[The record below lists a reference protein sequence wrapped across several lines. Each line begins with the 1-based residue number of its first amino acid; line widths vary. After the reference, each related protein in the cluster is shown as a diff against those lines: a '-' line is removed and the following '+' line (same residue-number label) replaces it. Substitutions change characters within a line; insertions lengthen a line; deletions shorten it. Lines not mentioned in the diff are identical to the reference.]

1 MRTRCLVLALMSLPS
16 LAWTGSASA
25 GPREGAPRQAEPMA
39 ANGPV
44 LPAKPG
50 ARGAPP
56 RRIVFDAQMLSLG
69 AGGRAIDT
77 SRFERGNVIEPGRY
91 RLDLLVNNQWRGVED
106 VELRREPGQDSAV
119 LCYDRRLL
127 ERAGID
133 LARSARGQDGVSGG
147 VPLPEGPACEPLAR
161 HVPGAT
167 TRLDIAEQAIYLSVP
182 EFYLSLASSKTYV
195 DPSSWDNGISAALL
209 NYNASLYNTDTRGR
223 SDTSGYAGL
232 NAGLNL
238 GRLRL
243 RHNGTATWSRRNG
256 SHYQRSATYGQ
267 TDLPAWRSQLLVGE
281 SSTSSEFFDPVSFRG
296 ARLSS
301 DDRMLPDSLRYYAPV
316 VRGTANTNARVSVY
330 QRGYLIY
337 ETTVAPGAFALDEL
351 QAASFGGDLEVR
363 VAEASGEVR
372 TFIVPFA
379 TTVQLLRPGT
389 TRYSLTAGQVNDPS
403 LERRPNLVQGIYQRG
418 LGNDLTAY
426 GGGAFTGSYM
436 SALLGL
442 ALNTPIGGFAG
453 DVTLARTDVPGGGG
467 QLNGSSYRLSYSKNL
482 PNTGTN
488 FSLLAYRYST
498 SGYLGLRDAVFM
510 QDRVDRGEP
519 LESFSRLRNRVDA
532 NISQQLGAGGGHLY
546 LNGSAQRYWSHGGR
560 AVNFSVGYSN
570 QWRDV
575 SYTLSAQ
582 RLRSQYE
589 GFSDRERGGASS
601 TLFSLSVSIP
611 LGGPGRGS
619 PTLSSYLTHDSA
631 SGTQLTS
638 GVSGLLGRRDEL
650 SYALSASHDRE
661 RGETSK
667 NASLDYRLPQV
678 ELGSSLSQGPGYRQV
693 SLKASGGLVA
703 HAGGLTATQMLGET
717 IALVHAADA
726 LGARAGYAG
735 NRVDRSGYA
744 VVPNLIPY
752 QSNSIDLDP
761 LGMPEAVEL
770 KASSRNVAPTA
781 GAVVRLEYPTRI
793 ARPLLVDSRMP
804 SGEPLPFAAE
814 VVDAQ
819 SGENVGAVGQGSR
832 LVLRVERERGTLRVR
847 WGDAPDQQC
856 LLDYAL
862 PARAQ
867 TSTALK
873 LACRPVAGGL
883 RS

>member
-1 MRTRCLVLALMSLPS
+1 MAKQGRFSRRSLSLACLLALF
-16 LAWTGSASA
+16 SAQSWSD
-25 GPREGAPRQAEPMA
+25 A
-39 ANGPV
+39 AIALGEE
-44 LPAKPG
+44 
-50 ARGAPP
+50 ARKEAVSVRSKGTAP

-69 AGGRAIDT
+69 AGGSIDT
-77 SRFERGNVIEPGRY
+77 SRFERGNIVEPGRY
-91 RLDLLVNNQWRGVED
+91 RLDLQVNRQWRGVED
-106 VELRREPGQDSAV
+106 VELRRQPGQDSAV
-119 LCYDRRLL
+119 FCYDRRLL

-133 LARSARGQDGVSGG
+133 LARSVRGQDGVSGG
-147 VPLPEGPACEPLAR
+147 APLPEGRVCDPLER
-161 HVPGAT
+161 YVPGAGV
-167 TRLDIAEQAIYLSVP
+167 RLDIAEQSVYLSVP
-182 EFYLSLASSKTYV
+182 DYYLSLSSSKTYV

-209 NYNASLYNTDTRGR
+209 NYNANLYDSEVRGR
-223 SDTSGYAGL
+223 SNTSGYAGL
-232 NAGLNL
+232 NAGFNL
-238 GRLRL
+238 WRLRL

-256 SHYQRSATYGQ
+256 SHYQRSATYAQ

-351 QAASFGGDLEVR
+351 QAASYGGDLEVR

-389 TRYSLTAGQVNDPS
+389 TRYSLTAGEINDPG

-426 GGGAFTGSYM
+426 GGGAFTGSYL
-436 SALLGL
+436 STLLGL
-442 ALNTPIGGFAG
+442 ALNTPVGGFAG
-453 DVTLARTDVPGGGG
+453 DVTLARTDVPGGGD
-467 QLNGSSYRLSYSKNL
+467 LNGSSYRLSYSKNL

-498 SGYLGLRDAVFM
+498 SGYLGLRDAAFM
-510 QDRVDRGEP
+510 QDRVARGEP

-532 NISQQLGAGGGHLY
+532 NISQQLGGGNLF
-546 LNGSAQRYWSHGGR
+546 LNGSSQRYWSRGGR
-560 AVNFSVGYSN
+560 AVNFSIGYSN

-589 GFSDRERGGASS
+589 GFSERDRGGVSS
-601 TLFSLSVSIP
+601 TLFSLSVSVP

-619 PTLSSYLTHDSA
+619 PTLSSYLSHDSE
-631 SGTQLTS
+631 SGTQVTS
-638 GVSGLLGRRDEL
+638 GVSGVLGQRDQI
-650 SYALSASHDRE
+650 SYALSAAHDRD
-661 RGETSK
+661 RGETTK

-678 ELGSSLSQGPGYRQV
+678 ELGSSLSQGPGFRQV

-703 HAGGLTATQMLGET
+703 HAGGLTASQMLGET
-717 IALVHAADA
+717 IGLVHAADA
-726 LGARAGYAG
+726 LGARAGYSG
-735 NRVDRSGYA
+735 NRVDGSGYA

-761 LGMPEAVEL
+761 LGMSEAVEL

-781 GAVVRLEYPTRI
+781 GAVVRLDYPTRI
-793 ARPLLVDSRMP
+793 AQPLLIDSRMP

-814 VVDAQ
+814 VLDAR
-819 SGENVGAVGQGSR
+819 SGESVGAVGQGSR
-832 LVLRVERERGTLRVR
+832 LVLRVERERGTLRVH
-847 WGDAPDQQC
+847 WGDEPGQQC
-856 LLDYAL
+856 LIDYAL
-862 PARAQ
+862 AARVAPATVLRL
-867 TSTALK
+867 T
-873 LACRPVAGGL
+873 CRPMGGDGGGQRL
-883 RS
+883 

>member
-44 LPAKPG
+44 LPATPG

-147 VPLPEGPACEPLAR
+147 VPLPEGLACEPLAR

-167 TRLDIAEQAIYLSVP
+167 SRLDIAEQAIYLSVP

-453 DVTLARTDVPGGGG
+453 DVTLART
-467 QLNGSSYRLSYSKNL
+467 
-482 PNTGTN
+482 
-488 FSLLAYRYST
+488 
-498 SGYLGLRDAVFM
+498 
-510 QDRVDRGEP
+510 
-519 LESFSRLRNRVDA
+519 
-532 NISQQLGAGGGHLY
+532 
-546 LNGSAQRYWSHGGR
+546 RYWSHGGR

-867 TSTALK
+867 TSTVLK